1 MKKGIIIFIVILALM
16 EGVSL
21 WVYKS
26 FVSKDGQ
33 APEKPFEQGQ
43 VSVPPSTFVSTS
55 TSDQQEE
62 TGQENVPEVTE
73 ETRTPSLV
81 SLSELPPKEMSSNS
95 ESFPPPST
103 AVVNGI
109 TERTIHMGV
118 RQYVWEPATITA
130 KKGELVRLII
140 HNADV
145 KHGLVI
151 PDLGVNQ
158 DVSPDGAVVEFSA
171 SKTGTFEF
179 FCSVW
184 CGEGHMEMRG
194 KIVIQ

>member
-1 MKKGIIIFIVILALM
+1 MKKGIIIFVAILALM
-16 EGVSL
+16 EGVS
-21 WVYKS
+21 WWTYTS
-26 FVSKDGQ
+26 FNSEEDE
-33 APEKPFEQGQ
+33 PETVFEREQD
-43 VSVPPSTFVSTS
+43 PITS
-55 TSDQQEE
+55 PDSAAINTPEQQRKTSQEDSPKE
-62 TGQENVPEVTE
+62 TDKRSSSSE
-73 ETRTPSLV
+73 PSL
-81 SLSELPPKEMSSNS
+81 SKLPSKWAGSDS

-103 AVVNGI
+103 EVVNGI

-118 RQYVWEPATITA
+118 RQYVWEPATITV
-130 KKGELVRLII
+130 KYGELVRLII

-158 DVSPDGAVVEFSA
+158 DIPPDGAVVEFMA

>member
-1 MKKGIIIFIVILALM
+1 MKKGIIILVIALVLM
-16 EGVSL
+16 EGVS
-21 WVYKS
+21 WWAYKS
-26 FVSKDGQ
+26 LFSKNTDETPK
-33 APEKPFEQGQ
+33 APEEQQVLNPLSNPLVSQQQIKESESDLLNYDQ
-43 VSVPPSTFVSTS
+43 VSEVPQTS
-55 TSDQQEE
+55 SAD
-62 TGQENVPEVTE
+62 
-73 ETRTPSLV
+73 
-81 SLSELPPKEMSSNS
+81 LPPKGMASDS
-95 ESFPPPST
+95 ESFPPLST
-103 AVVNGI
+103 EVVNGR

-118 RQYVWEPATITA
+118 RKYEWDPATVTA

-158 DVSPDGAVVEFSA
+158 DIPEDGAVVEFVA
-171 SKTGTFEF
+171 SKVGTFEF

-194 KIVIQ
+194 KIVIE

>member
-1 MKKGIIIFIVILALM
+1 MMKRALYIIIPLLILALM
-16 EGVSL
+16 EGVAWMAL
-21 WVYKS
+21 KS
-26 FVSKDGQ
+26 PKKDSSSAPKIGQ
-33 APEKPFEQGQ
+33 ETQ
-43 VSVPPSTFVSTS
+43 VENKLQEEPKQEEPKAEPVPASNFSSSTPPSGMGG
-55 TSDQQEE
+55 E
-62 TGQENVPEVTE
+62 GG
-73 ETRTPSLV
+73 
-81 SLSELPPKEMSSNS
+81 
-95 ESFPPPST
+95 SFPKPT
-103 AVVNGI
+103 TEVVNGR

-130 KKGELVRLII
+130 KKGELVRLVI

-145 KHGLVI
+145 LHGLVI

-158 DVSPDGAVVEFSA
+158 DVPPDGAVVEFTA
-171 SKTGTFEF
+171 SKVGTFEF

>member
-1 MKKGIIIFIVILALM
+1 MKKIIVIFVVIFALM
-16 EGVSL
+16 EGVSW

-26 FVSKDGQ
+26 LS
-33 APEKPFEQGQ
+33 
-43 VSVPPSTFVSTS
+43 S
-55 TSDQQEE
+55 
-62 TGQENVPEVTE
+62 ENADKFPRSSE
-73 ETRTPSLV
+73 ETRVSTAPTNSSVSRQPIEKPESSPSSGDQTPAV
-81 SLSELPPKEMSSNS
+81 PEALSADLPLTAMGAARS
-95 ESFPPPST
+95 EGSFPPLT
-103 AVVNGI
+103 TEVVNGR

-118 RQYVWEPATITA
+118 RQYEWDPATIIA

-158 DVSPDGAVVEFSA
+158 DVPPDGAIVEFVA
-171 SKTGTFEF
+171 SKVGTFEF
-179 FCSVW
+179 FCSVY

-194 KIVIQ
+194 KIVVE

>member
-1 MKKGIIIFIVILALM
+1 MKKVIVIFVVIFALM
-16 EGVSL
+16 EGVS
-21 WVYKS
+21 WWAYKS
-26 FVSKDGQ
+26 LFSKNTDESPGSSEETQVSATPSNSSINRQPIEKSESSSSSDNQ
-33 APEKPFEQGQ
+33 TPSAPEASP
-43 VSVPPSTFVSTS
+43 TS
-55 TSDQQEE
+55 
-62 TGQENVPEVTE
+62 
-73 ETRTPSLV
+73 
-81 SLSELPPKEMSSNS
+81 LPPKGIGSNS
-95 ESFPPPST
+95 EGFPPPST
-103 AVVNGI
+103 EVVNGRI
-109 TERTIHMGV
+109 ERTIHMGV

-158 DVSPDGAVVEFSA
+158 DVPPDGAVVEFVA
-171 SKTGTFEF
+171 SKIGTFEF

>member
-1 MKKGIIIFIVILALM
+1 MKKIFPILIFLLILALM
-16 EGVSL
+16 EGVS
-21 WVYKS
+21 WWAYTSSKEA
-26 FVSKDGQ
+26 VSPDSERKDREVSIVPVIDSQ
-33 APEKPFEQGQ
+33 PE
-43 VSVPPSTFVSTS
+43 
-55 TSDQQEE
+55 QEE
-62 TGQENVPEVTE
+62 PGRKEPETSGQETIPVPE
-73 ETRTPSLV
+73 TPTPAPYSG
-81 SLSELPPKEMSSNS
+81 MGNTDS

-103 AVVNGI
+103 EVKNGR

-130 KKGELVRLII
+130 KKGELVRLVI

-151 PDLGVNQ
+151 PDLGVDQ
-158 DVSPDGAVVEFSA
+158 DIPPEGAVVEFIA
-171 SKTGTFEF
+171 SKAGTFEF

-194 KIVIQ
+194 KIVIN

>member
-1 MKKGIIIFIVILALM
+1 MKKIIGIFVVILALM
-16 EGVSL
+16 EGVSW

-26 FVSKDGQ
+26 LSSKNTDESSQ
-33 APEKPFEQGQ
+33 
-43 VSVPPSTFVSTS
+43 SS
-55 TSDQQEE
+55 EE
-62 TGQENVPEVTE
+62 TQMST
-73 ETRTPSLV
+73 TPSNSSV
-81 SLSELPPKEMSSNS
+81 SQRPIEKTENSPSSSNQTSIVPGAPSVALPPKGTVSDFT
-95 ESFPPPST
+95 SFPPPST
-103 AVVNGI
+103 EVVNGR

-145 KHGLVI
+145 LHGLVI

-158 DVSPDGAVVEFSA
+158 DVPPDGAVVEFMA

-179 FCSVW
+179 FCSIW

-194 KIVIQ
+194 SIVIQ

>member
-1 MKKGIIIFIVILALM
+1 MKNGIIILIIVLALM
-16 EGVSL
+16 EGVSW

-26 FVSKDGQ
+26 LSSKSTDESPRFRDGTQVPTTPDSSVSQ
-33 APEKPFEQGQ
+33 PLIEKPQN
-43 VSVPPSTFVSTS
+43 SPSS
-55 TSDQQEE
+55 SDQASV
-62 TGQENVPEVTE
+62 VPEA
-73 ETRTPSLV
+73 PSAD
-81 SLSELPPKEMSSNS
+81 LPPRGMGSSSS
-95 ESFPPPST
+95 EGSFPPPST
-103 AVVNGI
+103 EVVNGR

-130 KKGELVRLII
+130 KKDELVRLII

-158 DVSPDGAVVEFSA
+158 DIPEDGAVVEFVA
-171 SKTGTFEF
+171 SKVGTFEF

-194 KIVIQ
+194 KIVIN

>member
-1 MKKGIIIFIVILALM
+1 MKKIIVIFIVILALM
-16 EGVSL
+16 EGVSW
-21 WVYKS
+21 WVYRSLSSKNTDETFRPSEEKQVPRALPSPSVSQQPVEKS
-26 FVSKDGQ
+26 ESSSSNNNQTLTVSQ
-33 APEKPFEQGQ
+33 APLAEI
-43 VSVPPSTFVSTS
+43 
-55 TSDQQEE
+55 
-62 TGQENVPEVTE
+62 
-73 ETRTPSLV
+73 
-81 SLSELPPKEMSSNS
+81 PPKETGSGFGD
-95 ESFPPPST
+95 FPLPST
-103 AVVNGI
+103 EVVSGR

-158 DVSPDGAVVEFSA
+158 DIPPDGAIVEFIA
-171 SKTGTFEF
+171 SKVGTFEF

-194 KIVIQ
+194 KIAIE

>member
-1 MKKGIIIFIVILALM
+1 MKKIIIVFIVILALM
-16 EGVSL
+16 EGVSW
-21 WVYKS
+21 WVYTKNTDES
-26 FVSKDGQ
+26 PRSSEETQGTTAPPDSSVSQ
-33 APEKPFEQGQ
+33 RPIEKPEN
-43 VSVPPSTFVSTS
+43 SPSN
-55 TSDQQEE
+55 SDQ
-62 TGQENVPEVTE
+62 TSVIPEV
-73 ETRTPSLV
+73 PSAD
-81 SLSELPPKEMSSNS
+81 LSPKGNSYNS

-103 AVVNGI
+103 EVVNGRI
-109 TERTIHMGV
+109 ERTIHMGV

-130 KKGELVRLII
+130 KKGELVRLVI

-158 DVSPDGAVVEFSA
+158 DVPPDGAVVEFVA
-171 SKTGTFEF
+171 SKIGTFEF

-194 KIVIQ
+194 KIVIN

>member
-1 MKKGIIIFIVILALM
+1 MKKTLYIIIPLLVLALM
-16 EGVSL
+16 EGVA
-21 WVYKS
+21 WMAFKS
-26 FVSKDGQ
+26 QKEESPS
-33 APEKPFEQGQ
+33 APKVEQKTQ
-43 VSVPPSTFVSTS
+43 VETKS
-55 TSDQQEE
+55 QEE
-62 TGQENVPEVTE
+62 PKQEESKVEPTPVPNFSSS
-73 ETRTPSLV
+73 TP
-81 SLSELPPKEMSSNS
+81 PGGMGDGGG
-95 ESFPPPST
+95 SFPPPT
-103 AVVNGI
+103 TEVVNGR

-151 PDLGVNQ
+151 PDLGIMEG
-158 DVSPDGAVVEFSA
+158 DIPSEGAVIEFSA

-179 FCSVW
+179 FCSVY

-194 KIVIQ
+194 KIIIQ

>member
-1 MKKGIIIFIVILALM
+1 MKKAIIILIFIFAFM
-16 EGVSL
+16 EGVAWMVL
-21 WVYKS
+21 KS
-26 FVSKDGQ
+26 PKEESSSTPKVVEQQVNVEQKPQEEPKQEEPKVEKDP
-33 APEKPFEQGQ
+33 APNF
-43 VSVPPSTFVSTS
+43 SSSTPPS
-55 TSDQQEE
+55 
-62 TGQENVPEVTE
+62 G
-73 ETRTPSLV
+73 
-81 SLSELPPKEMSSNS
+81 MSGDGG
-95 ESFPPPST
+95 SFPEPT
-103 AVVNGI
+103 TEVVNGR

-158 DVSPDGAVVEFSA
+158 DVPEDGAVVEFVA
-171 SKTGTFEF
+171 SKVGTFEF

>member
-1 MKKGIIIFIVILALM
+1 MKKGVIIVVLVLALM
-16 EGVSL
+16 EGVSW

-26 FVSKDGQ
+26 FSSKEANEPSQPSEEEQVPVLLPNVVSQQPIEEPKNNPASD
-33 APEKPFEQGQ
+33 GQ
-43 VSVPPSTFVSTS
+43 VSVA
-55 TSDQQEE
+55 
-62 TGQENVPEVTE
+62 PEAFL
-73 ETRTPSLV
+73 PG
-81 SLSELPPKEMSSNS
+81 LPPKGMGSISS
-95 ESFPPPST
+95 EGSFPPPST
-103 AVVNGI
+103 EVVNGV

-158 DVSPDGAVVEFSA
+158 DVPPDRKSTRLNSSHLKLSRMPSSA
-171 SKTGTFEF
+171 
-179 FCSVW
+179 
-184 CGEGHMEMRG
+184 
-194 KIVIQ
+194 

>member
-1 MKKGIIIFIVILALM
+1 MKKGIIIFVAILALM
-16 EGVSL
+16 EGVSW

-26 FVSKDGQ
+26 LSSKNTD
-33 APEKPFEQGQ
+33 E
-43 VSVPPSTFVSTS
+43 SSRSR
-55 TSDQQEE
+55 
-62 TGQENVPEVTE
+62 E
-73 ETRTPSLV
+73 ETRVSTTAPDSPVSQRPIEKPENSPASSDQTSVFPEAPSAN
-81 SLSELPPKEMSSNS
+81 LPPKGTASDFA
-95 ESFPPPST
+95 SFPPPST
-103 AVVNGI
+103 EVVNGR

-130 KKGELVRLII
+130 KKSELVRLII

-158 DVSPDGAVVEFSA
+158 DVPPDGAVVEFMA

>member
-1 MKKGIIIFIVILALM
+1 MKKTIAISVLLLALM
-16 EGVSL
+16 EGISW
-21 WVYKS
+21 WVYTKNTDES
-26 FVSKDGQ
+26 PRSSEETKETT
-33 APEKPFEQGQ
+33 APPDSSASQRPIEKPEN
-43 VSVPPSTFVSTS
+43 SLSS
-55 TSDQQEE
+55 SDQ
-62 TGQENVPEVTE
+62 TSVNPEV
-73 ETRTPSLV
+73 PAAD
-81 SLSELPPKEMSSNS
+81 LPPKGNSSNS

-103 AVVNGI
+103 EVVNGR

-130 KKGELVRLII
+130 KEGELVRLII

-158 DVSPDGAVVEFSA
+158 DVPEDGAVVEFVA
-171 SKTGTFEF
+171 SKVGTFEF

-194 KIVIQ
+194 KIVIN